1 MTPSIW
7 IDYEKRLEKII
18 EQKFV
23 IKRKNFADLKKYL
36 TNQETKFK
44 VLSGLRRIGKTTT
57 LYQLINFLHNEKKVK
72 LAKIFY
78 YSLDKLSVNGIKS
91 EEFKREV
98 QIAIET
104 DKIEYIFLDEIQDL
118 IAWKKWLKILYDDV
132 CVIYRKN
139 IKIIATGSNCLE
151 INDNEDGIGRFDM
164 QNIFPW
170 SYEEYQQLLMSKKI
184 SNKNS
189 FDEYLTFGQFPEF
202 VQPTIKNFEKF
213 DGLKTY
219 ILNETLK
226 DIKNIL
232 KTKIS
237 MEEITRI
244 IYYLVETTNNE
255 INKDKMAQQLSL
267 NIRTLNKF
275 LDAFVASKLLFEIE
289 QVNALLVTKSKRNKK
304 YFLASP
310 NFICALLHQ
319 TFAEI
324 KMNSETNQFVGSIT
338 ETIFLQKIIFT
349 NQNNLSVSYV
359 KNKQNLEIDFFLK
372 IIGQKHDNKIL
383 YEIKYREVINKNM
396 INDFFWNYD
405 KSYIQKIL
413 IIQNALPLKHSLT
426 QALNK
431 KNIEIVLLK
440 NFVQNW

>member
-1 MTPSIW
+1 
-7 IDYEKRLEKII
+7 
-18 EQKFV
+18 
-23 IKRKNFADLKKYL
+23 
-36 TNQETKFK
+36 
-44 VLSGLRRIGKTTT
+44 
-57 LYQLINFLHNEKKVK
+57 
-72 LAKIFY
+72 
-78 YSLDKLSVNGIKS
+78 
-91 EEFKREV
+91 
-98 QIAIET
+98 
-104 DKIEYIFLDEIQDL
+104 
-118 IAWKKWLKILYDDV
+118 
-132 CVIYRKN
+132 
-139 IKIIATGSNCLE
+139 
-151 INDNEDGIGRFDM
+151 
-164 QNIFPW
+164 
-170 SYEEYQQLLMSKKI
+170 MSKKI

-396 INDFFWNYD
+396 INDFF
-405 KSYIQKIL
+405 
-413 IIQNALPLKHSLT
+413 
-426 QALNK
+426 
-431 KNIEIVLLK
+431 
-440 NFVQNW
+440 